1 MKISRKKI
9 ESALDKRS
17 DRAKEYLSSEHK
29 LDRLLNRLERKLR
42 KIPKI
47 GNKVG
52 DQVAYI
58 APFVSMVKSYTRKEY
73 TDVPVGTI
81 IGIVCAFLYVVSPL
95 DMIPDFIP
103 IIGLADDAA
112 ALAFCISMVQSDV
125 DDYLE
130 WRQTSAPL

>member
-1 MKISRKKI
+1 
-9 ESALDKRS
+9 
-17 DRAKEYLSSEHK
+17 
-29 LDRLLNRLERKLR
+29 
-42 KIPKI
+42 
-47 GNKVG
+47 
-52 DQVAYI
+52 
-58 APFVSMVKSYTRKEY
+58 MVKSYTRKEY

-112 ALAFCISMVQSDV
+112 VLAFCISMVQSDV